1 MPKFWRIHPH
11 DPARIADL
19 ERAAGVPSVV
29 AQLLICRG
37 ICEPPAI
44 RDFLECKLAALRDPD
59 LLPGIPEAA
68 DRIMSAVAARKKIVV
83 YGDYDADGMTA
94 TALLLNCLHLLG
106 AQASYYVPHRI
117 DEGYGLNDEA
127 LRTLAARGEQMVITV
142 DCGIA
147 SVAEAKTAKELGL
160 ELVVTDHHQFAAEL
174 PQAAAIVHPR
184 LPGTAYPFGELSGA
198 GVAFKLAWAL
208 CQRASQA
215 KRVSPVMRSFLLQA
229 VGLAAIGTVADVVPL
244 LDENRILVRHG
255 VAALK
260 QRPTLGVAHLMRVC
274 KLHEKRTLDCDDI
287 GFSLAPRLN
296 AACRLGQAQLGVEL
310 LTTQSLQR
318 AMALAE
324 YLHELNGSRESLER
338 SIYLAANK
346 QIQEHCDLENDQAL
360 VLAGR
365 GWHAGVIGIVAGRL
379 AEKHHRPVVLIAL
392 EELGVKPGVGS
403 GRSGCEFDLHRALA
417 ECGEH
422 LFTHGGHAAAAGLK
436 IDASRVDGFR
446 EAFLECVGRQ
456 LNGTAN
462 GREAELRIDG
472 EVAFSALTPTIVDQI
487 QLLAPFGPGNVRPM
501 LCASRVVLAEPPK
514 PMGTSGRHL
523 ALRLRQHNVTLR
535 GVAFGGGEWAT
546 EIANLKGPF
555 HVAFRPVINE
565 FAGRRTVEA
574 HLADW
579 RSADENLSTNSIV
592 EPSAAAI

>member
-1 MPKFWRIHPH
+1 MAGGASALRQPLRPLLMPKFWRIHPH

-19 ERAAGVPSVV
+19 ERAARVPSVV

-37 ICEPPAI
+37 ICEPAAI

-68 DRIMSAVAARKKIVV
+68 DRIMSAVTAAKKIVV

-94 TALLLNCLHLLG
+94 TALLLNCLHLLV

-127 LRTLAARGEQMVITV
+127 LCTLAARGEQMVITV

-160 ELVVTDHHQFAAEL
+160 ELIVTDHHQFAAEL

-255 VAALK
+255 LAALK

-287 GFSLAPRLN
+287 GFSFAPRLN
-296 AACRLGQAQLGVEL
+296 AAGRLGQAAAWSR
-310 LTTQSLQR
+310 TTDNAKSPKSDGTGRVSARAQR
-318 AMALAE
+318 QPRKPRTQHLPGGQQAD
-324 YLHELNGSRESLER
+324 SR
-338 SIYLAANK
+338 
-346 QIQEHCDLENDQAL
+346 
-360 VLAGR
+360 
-365 GWHAGVIGIVAGRL
+365 
-379 AEKHHRPVVLIAL
+379 
-392 EELGVKPGVGS
+392 
-403 GRSGCEFDLHRALA
+403 
-417 ECGEH
+417 
-422 LFTHGGHAAAAGLK
+422 T
-436 IDASRVDGFR
+436 
-446 EAFLECVGRQ
+446 
-456 LNGTAN
+456 
-462 GREAELRIDG
+462 
-472 EVAFSALTPTIVDQI
+472 
-487 QLLAPFGPGNVRPM
+487 
-501 LCASRVVLAEPPK
+501 
-514 PMGTSGRHL
+514 
-523 ALRLRQHNVTLR
+523 LRL
-535 GVAFGGGEWAT
+535 G
-546 EIANLKGPF
+546 K
-555 HVAFRPVINE
+555 
-565 FAGRRTVEA
+565 
-574 HLADW
+574 
-579 RSADENLSTNSIV
+579 
-592 EPSAAAI
+592 